1 MTLPVI
7 AGVPLPFPQRGS
19 LDPSRT
25 VLLVIDMQ
33 RDFCAENGYMHRLGL
48 DLARLRQPIEPI
60 RRLLDAARR
69 CGLTIIHTREGYAP
83 DLSDLQ
89 PWKVGGAANE
99 AIGST
104 GPLGRALVR
113 GEKGWN
119 IIDELAPSSGE
130 AVFDKSSY
138 GAFATTTIGADFEA
152 HDIQAAILVG
162 LTTDCC
168 VTSTLREALDRGI
181 ECMVV
186 EDCTAAANQRRH
198 DAAIDLIRSSG
209 GVFGTLGRS
218 DDVIEALDKGVTDNL
233 APLPITRAD
242 SAA

>member
-1 MTLPVI
+1 
-7 AGVPLPFPQRGS
+7 
-19 LDPSRT
+19 
-25 VLLVIDMQ
+25 
-33 RDFCAENGYMHRLGL
+33 MHRLGV
-48 DLARLRQPIEPI
+48 DLVRLRQPVEPI
-60 RRLLDAARR
+60 RRVLGAARR

-89 PWKVGGAANE
+89 PWKLGGAANE

-113 GEKGWN
+113 GEKGWS
-119 IIDELAPSSGE
+119 IIDELAPLSGE
-130 AVFDKSSY
+130 DVFDKASY
-138 GAFATTTIGADFEA
+138 GVFATTGIGADFQA
-152 HDIQAAILVG
+152 RDIRAAILVG

-198 DAAIDLIRSSG
+198 DAAIDLIRSAG
-209 GVFGTLGRS
+209 GVFGTLARS
-218 DDVIEALDKGVTDNL
+218 GDVIEALET
-233 APLPITRAD
+233 AYRQR
-242 SAA
+242 